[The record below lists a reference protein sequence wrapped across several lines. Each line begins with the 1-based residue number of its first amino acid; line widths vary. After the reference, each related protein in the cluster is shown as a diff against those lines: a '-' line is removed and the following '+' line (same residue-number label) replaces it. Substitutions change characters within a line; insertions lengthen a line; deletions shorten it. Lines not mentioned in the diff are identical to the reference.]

1 MDEDVLSVET
11 SADGS
16 EIAGAE
22 RADGVVDTCE
32 ASSCA
37 RPARVSS
44 TRSAPCEEMPLLAAE
59 AGLTDAE
66 RSGVSL
72 RRDPGATKLPI
83 SDLSGENRETKIG
96 NVRRAMAGHPLPRF
110 LVSVEFGKRRT
121 TDLDSLMHE
130 VRNDPDLV
138 LWYRL
143 PGIGRAGHRSEST
156 WEPPSASQRACLIRQ
171 ALFFP

>member
-1 MDEDVLSVET
+1 MTGRDEAIVEIHKP
-11 SADGS
+11 A
-16 EIAGAE
+16 IP
-22 RADGVVDTCE
+22 V
-32 ASSCA
+32 
-37 RPARVSS
+37 PARV
-44 TRSAPCEEMPLLAAE
+44 TVWVAFP
-59 AGLTDAE
+59 
-66 RSGVSL
+66 
-72 RRDPGATKLPI
+72 
-83 SDLSGENRETKIG
+83 NRETKIG